1 MRTQPMKTLS
11 MQLEGFYPH
20 YKSGQ
25 LLRPFLRIN
34 WRLVFAGIVL
44 FSIYVTLFAAIQFAT
59 PNMVDND
66 GYYHIKLAQLM
77 REEGLRPSFPWLP
90 LTVLNSSN
98 FVDHHFLYH
107 VLLIPF
113 TFGDLREGAK
123 WASVIFP
130 AFAFLAGWVL
140 LRGQRIPYAA
150 LWSLGFFTISEAFL
164 YRMSMPR
171 AQAVSLLVL
180 LLALYITL
188 TQRYRWLL
196 PLAFLYVWFYDAFP
210 LILMVVGIYIAAR
223 WLLERHLNLAPL
235 GYAAAG
241 LGLGLIINPYFPH
254 NLIFIYHHLFPKLTD
269 ATAISVG
276 NEWYPYQTWTLV
288 ENSGLALLIFIAG
301 AFALGLREQRMDVKT
316 ATTFLLSVLFGLML
330 FKSRRFVEYFPPFAL
345 IFAALAWAP
354 LLKQWQEGEAWRAN
368 FNLLPE
374 QAVANLPRIMPGYQ
388 WRSRIL
394 AGVMAVIV
402 LPTLWFNLQATRA
415 SMQSAKPYQQYA
427 AASAWL
433 QANTPAGSRV
443 FQTDWDDFPR
453 LFFYNTHNTYTA
465 GLDPTYMQLYDAN
478 LYELWVNITRGRVEA
493 PAKTI
498 VENFGARY
506 IITDLDH
513 KDFLRQAKADPHLV
527 EVYRDKYAAIFQ
539 VWDK

>member
-1 MRTQPMKTLS
+1 MKTLS
-11 MQLEGFYPH
+11 MQLDQIYPPYTSH
-20 YKSGQ
+20 
-25 LLRPFLRIN
+25 LLRTFPRVN
-34 WRLVFAGIVL
+34 WLLLFTGVVL
-44 FSIYVTLFAAIQFAT
+44 FGIYVALFAVIQFAT

-77 REEGLRPSFPWLP
+77 REEGLQPKFPWLP
-90 LTVLNSSN
+90 MSVLNASD

-113 TFGDLREGAK
+113 TSGDLRQGAK

-130 AFAFLAGWVL
+130 AFTFLAGWLL

-150 LWSLGFFTISEAFL
+150 LGSLGFFIVSEAFL

-180 LLALYITL
+180 LLALHVTL

-196 PLAFLYVWFYDAFP
+196 PLAFLYVWFYNAFP
-210 LILMVVGIYIAAR
+210 LILMIAGVYVATR
-223 WLLERHLNLAPL
+223 WLLERQLVVAPL
-235 GYAAAG
+235 AYAALG

-269 ATAISVG
+269 TIAISIG

-288 ENSGLALLIFIAG
+288 ENSGPALLLFVAG
-301 AFALGLREQRMDVKT
+301 AFALGLREQRMDAKT

-345 IFAALAWAP
+345 IFAALAWRP
-354 LLKQWQEGEAWRAN
+354 LLRSWGEGET
-368 FNLLPE
+368 
-374 QAVANLPRIMPGYQ
+374 

-394 AGVMAVIV
+394 AGAMAVV
-402 LPTLWFNLQATRA
+402 LLPSLWFTLQAA
-415 SMQSAKPYQQYA
+415 QENMQSAKPYQRYA
-427 AASAWL
+427 AASTWL
-433 QANTPAGSRV
+433 QANTPAGSPV

-453 LFFYNTHNTYTA
+453 LFFYNTHNTYTV
-465 GLDPTYMQLYDAN
+465 GLDPTYMQLYDPK

-493 PAKTI
+493 PAQTI
-498 VENFGARY
+498 AETFGAHH
-506 IITDLDH
+506 IITDLEH
-513 KDFLRQAKADPHLV
+513 KDFLRRAKADPHLV
-527 EVYRDKYAAIFQ
+527 EVYRDEYAAIFQ
-539 VWDK
+539 VKDK